1 MLVELSTNPAG
12 YLRAAFRFSEPRPMR
27 VDLDISMIGGT
38 DDVTK
43 TLTSLRRL
51 IDDSSHS
58 LASHDRCGECNW
70 YGLMALVRRC
80 HEQARE
86 LSTHVMTT
94 VHIEDETETDSDS
107 NPQGIKPAPGSRRAP
122 STTFLPCK
130 ASTRTA

>member
-27 VDLDISMIGGT
+27 VDLDISMVNG
-38 DDVTK
+38 DSVDA
-43 TLTSLRRL
+43 TSALLSIRRL

-58 LASHDRCGECNW
+58 LSSHEGCGECNW

-86 LSTHVMTT
+86 LSAHVMTT
-94 VHIEDETETDSDS
+94 VHIEDEDGNEST
-107 NPQGIKPAPGSRRAP
+107 APPVKRAR
-122 STTFLPCK
+122 SADKL
-130 ASTRTA
+130 AHM

>member
-12 YLRAAFRFSEPRPMR
+12 YLRAAFRYSEPRRMR
-27 VDLDISMIGGT
+27 VELDISMIGNDGSDPT
-38 DDVTK
+38 PA
-43 TLTSLRRL
+43 LISIRRL

-58 LASHDRCGECNW
+58 LASHGHCGECNW

-94 VHIEDETETDSDS
+94 VHIEDEDDEAA
-107 NPQGIKPAPGSRRAP
+107 PQNKRQEARPA
-122 STTFLPCK
+122 
-130 ASTRTA
+130 

>member
-27 VDLDISMIGGT
+27 VELDISMANGESA
-38 DDVTK
+38 DA
-43 TLTSLRRL
+43 TSALLSIRRL

-58 LASHDRCGECNW
+58 LSPHEGCGECNW

-86 LSTHVMTT
+86 MSAHVMTT
-94 VHIEDETETDSDS
+94 VHIEDEDGNESIA
-107 NPQGIKPAPGSRRAP
+107 QAVKPARSADK
-122 STTFLPCK
+122 L
-130 ASTRTA
+130 AHI

>member
-27 VDLDISMIGGT
+27 VELDISMIGGDSRDGT
-38 DDVTK
+38 A
-43 TLTSLRRL
+43 TLASIRRL

-58 LASHDRCGECNW
+58 LASHERCGECNW

-80 HEQARE
+80 HEQARA

-94 VHIEDETETDSDS
+94 VHIEDEEDEDIIAASSKPTH
-107 NPQGIKPAPGSRRAP
+107 GINKCAHP
-122 STTFLPCK
+122 
-130 ASTRTA
+130 

>member
-27 VDLDISMIGGT
+27 VELDISMIGGDNRDAT
-38 DDVTK
+38 T
-43 TLTSLRRL
+43 TLASIRRL

-58 LASHDRCGECNW
+58 LASHEHCGECNW

-80 HEQARE
+80 HEQARA

-94 VHIEDETETDSDS
+94 VHIEDEEDEDIIAASS
-107 NPQGIKPAPGSRRAP
+107 KPAHRINKVAHP
-122 STTFLPCK
+122 
-130 ASTRTA
+130 

>member
-12 YLRAAFRFSEPRPMR
+12 YLRAAFQFTEPRRMR
-27 VDLDISMIGGT
+27 VELDISMNGG
-38 DDVTK
+38 DDNDATK

-51 IDDSSHS
+51 IDDSSHT
-58 LASHDRCGECNW
+58 LASHDVCGECNW

-94 VHIEDETETDSDS
+94 VHIEDDDDDE
-107 NPQGIKPAPGSRRAP
+107 PAAHGVKPRHSAA
-122 STTFLPCK
+122 
-130 ASTRTA
+130 RTACF

>member
-1 MLVELSTNPAG
+1 MLIELSTNPAG

-38 DDVTK
+38 GDVTK
-43 TLTSLRRL
+43 TLASLRRL
-51 IDDSSHS
+51 IDDSSHE
-58 LASHDRCGECNW
+58 LASHDRCGGCNW

-94 VHIEDETETDSDS
+94 VHIEDEAETETDS
-107 NPQGIKPAPGSRRAP
+107 NPQGIKPVPDSRRAP
-122 STTFLPCK
+122 STAFPPYK
-130 ASTRTA
+130 VSTRTA

>member
-12 YLRAAFRFSEPRPMR
+12 YLRAAFRFSEPRRMR

-38 DDVTK
+38 GDATK
-43 TLTSLRRL
+43 TLAGLRRL
-51 IDDSSHS
+51 IDDSSYT

-86 LSTHVMTT
+86 MSTHVMTT
-94 VHIEDETETDSDS
+94 MHIEDEEDDDED
-107 NPQGIKPAPGSRRAP
+107 
-122 STTFLPCK
+122 
-130 ASTRTA
+130 ASAN